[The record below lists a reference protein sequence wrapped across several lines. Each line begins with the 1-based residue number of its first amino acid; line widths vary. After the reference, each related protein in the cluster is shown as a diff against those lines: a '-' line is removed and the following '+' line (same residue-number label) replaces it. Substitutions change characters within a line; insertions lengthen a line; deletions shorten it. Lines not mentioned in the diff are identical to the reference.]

1 MSNTQ
6 SRTGPHPLWL
16 HLNGGAAMMAAAS
29 DGESM
34 FEASTVMLQQAM
46 DGVKAYQDS
55 DVEPFNRD
63 MDVIFEIN
71 GTRVLKPTG
80 WNGGKQMLLVPSL
93 INSWQVFDIDIKHSF
108 MAYLNDN
115 EITPLVIEWATPETN
130 ITLDDYITHHLKPIC
145 DALNIDAMIGYCMGG
160 TMITALCAIYPDLK
174 INKTVL
180 IAPPWNFD
188 YQTIEQHTRLQSLAL
203 QTHMMGV
210 SAPRDYIQSLF
221 WAVDPLQVFKKFQ
234 KFPKVSNPDRFVRV
248 EDWLNEGHSV
258 STSVIQTCLFDWYRD
273 NKVMKG
279 EWNVNGTVIDDQ
291 SLPDKTMIVAG
302 QGDHLVPFASLEP
315 LTVNRE
321 VITVDTGHIGLMA
334 SDKAV
339 RGVWNLIVDFLNK

>member
-160 TMITALCAIYPDLK
+160 TI
-174 INKTVL
+174 
-180 IAPPWNFD
+180 
-188 YQTIEQHTRLQSLAL
+188 
-203 QTHMMGV
+203 
-210 SAPRDYIQSLF
+210 
-221 WAVDPLQVFKKFQ
+221 
-234 KFPKVSNPDRFVRV
+234 
-248 EDWLNEGHSV
+248 
-258 STSVIQTCLFDWYRD
+258 
-273 NKVMKG
+273 
-279 EWNVNGTVIDDQ
+279 
-291 SLPDKTMIVAG
+291 
-302 QGDHLVPFASLEP
+302 
-315 LTVNRE
+315 
-321 VITVDTGHIGLMA
+321 
-334 SDKAV
+334 
-339 RGVWNLIVDFLNK
+339 